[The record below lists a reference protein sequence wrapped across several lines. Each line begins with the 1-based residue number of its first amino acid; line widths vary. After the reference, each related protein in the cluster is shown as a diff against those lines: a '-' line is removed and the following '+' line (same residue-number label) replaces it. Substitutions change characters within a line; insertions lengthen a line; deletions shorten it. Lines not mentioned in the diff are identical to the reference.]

1 MPPLAKR
8 FGDGPMPN
16 LFYDFQ
22 IIYAMLSFCFIAE
35 NAFQYQQLLTFF
47 NNNYS
52 LLVMKND

>member
-1 MPPLAKR
+1 LAKR